1 MSKAKLNYIVD
12 ALIGLAFL
20 LSAVS
25 GVVFLL
31 PVQIPD
37 LSSGSVP
44 TLLGVTYATWRDLHT
59 FSSLAMIAGVFLHL
73 ALHWRWV
80 VAMTRCT
87 FGQPKRKK
95 CPAGATAPSAT
106 QATATAG
113 APLSRRRF
121 LLIGCSAATA
131 LACGGLWVKERR
143 EAEASKGTLADG
155 GLGGETATACPRG
168 LVNDPYP
175 GQCTLY
181 TDTNGDGYCD
191 FSTPV
196 SAPADTAPTVTAN
209 AAPAATPTTA
219 AATATPDA
227 APAAKAPTAAPTAET
242 TAVPASPTAV
252 PSTRCPHGL
261 VNDPYP
267 GRCRHYVDRNGN
279 GFCDL
284 SEV

>member
-1 MSKAKLNYIVD
+1 MNKAKLNYIVD

-31 PVQIPD
+31 PVQVPD
-37 LSSGSVP
+37 LSGGLP
-44 TLLGVTYATWRDLHT
+44 TLLGITYATWRDLHT
-59 FSSLAMIAGVFLHL
+59 FSSLAMIAGVCLHL

-87 FGQPKRKK
+87 FGRPKRKK
-95 CPAGATAPSAT
+95 CPTGATAT
-106 QATATAG
+106 QSTATAG

-143 EAEASKGTLADG
+143 EAEASKGALADG
-155 GLGGETATACPRG
+155 GLGGETTTACPRG

-196 SAPADTAPTVTAN
+196 SAPTVAPSAAPATTTPDTAP
-209 AAPAATPTTA
+209 ATT
-219 AATATPDA
+219 TPDT
-227 APAAKAPTAAPTAET
+227 APAAKATAVPSSPTAAPAEATAI
-242 TAVPASPTAV
+242 PPSPTPALT
-252 PSTRCPHGL
+252 TRCPHGL